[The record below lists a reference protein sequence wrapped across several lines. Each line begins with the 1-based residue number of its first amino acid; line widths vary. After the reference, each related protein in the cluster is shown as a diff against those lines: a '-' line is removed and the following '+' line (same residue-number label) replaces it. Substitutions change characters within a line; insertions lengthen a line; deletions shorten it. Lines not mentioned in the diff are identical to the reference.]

1 MADGVAVDVDSLVSM
16 NMWGLTP
23 DFLTTLEGGF
33 REFFEK
39 EVPGNPL
46 KAEYLIPIF
55 IGELLKQG
63 KMSVKVLKTDD
74 TWYGMTY
81 HEDVAAVK
89 DSFKKMLEKDV
100 YKTELFS
107 DLV

>member
-1 MADGVAVDVDSLVSM
+1 MPAGIVKDNGRRRSCGCRFSGFNEYVGIDA
-16 NMWGLTP
+16 GTP

-39 EVPGNPL
+39 EVSGNPL

-55 IGELLKQG
+55 IGELLKQE

-74 TWYGMTY
+74 TWYGDLLTS
-81 HEDVAAVK
+81 DKNVQ
-89 DSFKKMLEKDV
+89 LEKNC
-100 YKTELFS
+100 TQPNG
-107 DLV
+107 